1 MFKFLKDRKKKDNK
15 GFTLV
20 ELIIVIA
27 ILAILVGLLAPQYV
41 KYVEKSRKSA
51 DVSDL
56 DNLVE
61 GLKIAAADTEYKL
74 STTTDSIEYTIVI
87 SDQGTEL
94 LKGTV
99 IAGTDDQAA
108 AALEEYSGLNFKAG
122 KAIKDKTVKS
132 QKWGNNSSAL
142 MNGANSEIWA
152 KITITKDDTVTVA
165 YSANV
170 TAYSKNGKVS

>member
-1 MFKFLKDRKKKDNK
+1 MFKFLKEKKKDNK

-20 ELIIVIA
+20 ELVIVIA

-61 GLKIAAADTEYKL
+61 GLKVAAADTEYQL
-74 STTTDSIEYTIVI
+74 STTADAIEYTISI
-87 SDQGTEL
+87 SDKGTEL
-94 LKGTV
+94 LKGKD
-99 IAGTDDQAA
+99 IAGANDQAA
-108 AALEEYSGLNFKAG
+108 KALEGYSGLKFTEAKLLDG
-122 KAIKDKTVKS
+122 SKIRS
-132 QKWGNNSSAL
+132 QKWGTDGTVVT
-142 MNGANSEIWA
+142 GAKSEIWA
-152 KITITKDDTVTVA
+152 KITITSDDTVTVA

-170 TAYSKNGKVS
+170 TNYSQKGTTK